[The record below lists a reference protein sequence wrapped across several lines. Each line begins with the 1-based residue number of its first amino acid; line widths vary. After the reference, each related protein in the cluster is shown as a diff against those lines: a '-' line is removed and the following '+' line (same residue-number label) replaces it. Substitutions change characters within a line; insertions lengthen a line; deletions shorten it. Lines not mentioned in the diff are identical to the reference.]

1 MEFDE
6 QDAIKYMQENAD
18 VTTKYDD
25 DQLLNIIDIIWDYYE
40 DHGLLDISFD
50 DSADNDV
57 DPSELIKYVRK
68 MLRKDR
74 GSIIAE
80 IDIDALVRAELE
92 YETTIDIY

>member
-80 IDIDALVRAELE
+80 IDIYALVRAELE
-92 YETTIDIY
+92 YETTIDIF